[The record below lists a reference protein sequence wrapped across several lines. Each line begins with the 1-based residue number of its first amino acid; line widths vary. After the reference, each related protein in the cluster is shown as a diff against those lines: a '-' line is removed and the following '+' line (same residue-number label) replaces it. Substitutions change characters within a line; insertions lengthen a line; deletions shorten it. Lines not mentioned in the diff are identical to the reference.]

1 MDYNSIHGPGISNFS
16 SSSPHRMPT
25 VSAAQALQ
33 DLKSSPTRCIS
44 TGLSL
49 LDAFLQNRE
58 VVSSDVEAQ
67 YGGVSRGKVT
77 EVYGPPGVGKT
88 ALGMQFAASALHV
101 GEGVIWV
108 DASHPLSG
116 LRLFQILT
124 SFKPT
129 IPQPS
134 DQEARPLPELLE
146 NFTHF
151 STPTLAH
158 LIALLSHPTQNFP
171 PQNTSLIIIDSFST
185 LISNVFPK
193 TIDSTSIP
201 RKPGAPNPSARKFP
215 ILQYLITNL
224 QKLAETRNIA
234 IVVFS
239 QCVTKMRPG
248 AGAVLDP
255 AIKTT
260 AWEQGLGCRV
270 ALFRDWGWED
280 EEGHPADDV
289 RLAQV
294 IKAEGIAVPEGRAR
308 LVGFSI
314 ADNGLT
320 PLILPTSP
328 GIISP
333 HVTAPFPSTTATP
346 TLPLLPQKRK
356 LSATDLEIPDS
367 EGEDDEDY
375 GWAEEDEEDVP
386 PPPPQWQGS
395 EDTIGPV
402 EVEEEVDPELDFGDE
417 VLEDGEGEV
426 AGKERP
432 VHMRTEIDDSEDEL
446 AL

>member
-33 DLKSSPTRCIS
+33 NLKSSPTRCIS

-58 VVSSDVEAQ
+58 GGSSDVEAL

-88 ALGMQFAASALHV
+88 ALGMQLAASTLHV

-108 DASHPLSG
+108 DASHPVSGSRLS
-116 LRLFQILT
+116 QVLT
-124 SFKPT
+124 SFKP
-129 IPQPS
+129 IKPQPS
-134 DQEARPLPELLE
+134 AQEARTLPDLLE
-146 NFTHF
+146 NLTHF
-151 STPTLAH
+151 STPTIAH
-158 LIALLSHPTQNFP
+158 LIALLSHQTQNFP
-171 PQNTSLIIIDSFST
+171 PQNTGLIIIDSFST
-185 LISNVFPK
+185 LISSAFPR
-193 TIDSTSIP
+193 TIDANATP

-215 ILQYLITNL
+215 ILQYLITSL
-224 QKLAETRNIA
+224 QKLAATRNIA

-248 AGAVLDP
+248 AGAVLVP
-255 AIKTT
+255 AINTT
-260 AWEQGLGCRV
+260 AWEQGLRCRI
-270 ALFRDWGWED
+270 ALFRDWGWDD
-280 EEGHPADDV
+280 EEGHPVDDV

-294 IKAEGIAVPEGRAR
+294 FKAEGITVPDGRAK

-314 ADNGLT
+314 AEIGLI
-320 PLILPTSP
+320 PLTLPTLP
-328 GIISP
+328 NLASP
-333 HVTAPFPSTTATP
+333 HLPALLPSATTTP
-346 TLPLLPQKRK
+346 TLPLPQKRK

-395 EDTIGPV
+395 EDNLGPV
-402 EVEEEVDPELDFGDE
+402 EVEEEIDPELDFGDE
-417 VLEDGEGEV
+417 VEAEGERG
-426 AGKERP
+426 AEGKERP
-432 VHMRTEIDDSEDEL
+432 MNMRTEIEDSEDEL